1 MNIRQSPTLRTALLA
16 TFIVT
21 SATATAART
30 LTVEPAA
37 NPNRQPGSLV
47 SIQQAMSL
55 ATPGDEIE
63 VGAGVYEEQLRTVRA
78 GLKDWPIVLR
88 ARDGARSATVTWSG
102 RVLTIDHAYIRVDGL
117 VLDGQ
122 YGPDDTVRLGPSA
135 HGFWLVASEVR
146 RSSRDLID
154 MAGVHDVVIGDC
166 LLHHA
171 LNPTDGRSDAHGI
184 VAGPVR
190 NLMIRDTE
198 IHTFSGDGVQVDS
211 GRASPGWTDVTLERM
226 RIWLEP
232 LPQQENGF
240 AAGMVPGENA
250 VDTKASAQYPRARIT
265 IRDATTWGFRHGI
278 SNMAAFNLKENV
290 DATVDRVTVFDSEIA
305 FRLRGGSPGAWV
317 TITNAVVYDV
327 DIAFRYEDE
336 IEQLRVLHATLGSAV
351 TRAFLAAQ
359 SGTQGLDVRNLLVLG
374 PLPREASDRWNRSV
388 TASAF
393 VDAAGHDYHL
403 APKSPAVD
411 TGSVAEILVDRDGT
425 PRPQGAAPDLGAYE
439 QVAVPSAAAQK
450 QR

>member
-1 MNIRQSPTLRTALLA
+1 
-16 TFIVT
+16 
-21 SATATAART
+21 
-30 LTVEPAA
+30 
-37 NPNRQPGSLV
+37 
-47 SIQQAMSL
+47 
-55 ATPGDEIE
+55 
-63 VGAGVYEEQLRTVRA
+63 
-78 GLKDWPIVLR
+78 
-88 ARDGARSATVTWSG
+88 
-102 RVLTIDHAYIRVDGL
+102 
-117 VLDGQ
+117 
-122 YGPDDTVRLGPSA
+122 
-135 HGFWLVASEVR
+135 
-146 RSSRDLID
+146 
-154 MAGVHDVVIGDC
+154 
-166 LLHHA
+166 
-171 LNPTDGRSDAHGI
+171 
-184 VAGPVR
+184 
-190 NLMIRDTE
+190 
-198 IHTFSGDGVQVDS
+198 
-211 GRASPGWTDVTLERM
+211 
-226 RIWLEP
+226 
-232 LPQQENGF
+232 
-240 AAGMVPGENA
+240 
-250 VDTKASAQYPRARIT
+250 
-265 IRDATTWGFRHGI
+265 
-278 SNMAAFNLKENV
+278 MAAFNLKENV